1 MLPRSATAFKVL
13 PYDLYCPSVIPMLA
27 ERMCKKCSLYFAT
40 KVLLKEHYSIHNE
53 TQPVSRDR
61 PIRIA
66 ARRQRE
72 LMTIISYIENGEHI
86 DWMDELELDC
96 DTIPVPADDTEEMDE
111 AIPVVSTEEH
121 LETPWECPDSSI

>member
-1 MLPRSATAFKVL
+1 
-13 PYDLYCPSVIPMLA
+13 MLA

-40 KVLLKEHYSIHNE
+40 KVLLKEHCSIHNE

-96 DTIPVPADDTEEMDE
+96 DPIPVPADDTEEMDE